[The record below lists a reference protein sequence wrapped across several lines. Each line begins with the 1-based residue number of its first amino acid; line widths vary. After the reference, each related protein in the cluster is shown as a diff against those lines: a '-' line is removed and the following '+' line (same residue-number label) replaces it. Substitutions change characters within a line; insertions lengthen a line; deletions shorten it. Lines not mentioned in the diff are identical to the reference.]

1 MNLLLSNLQSLMGL
15 TGISLLLSATIF
27 RVLLFFKVKKSFA
40 AIIAIILFAL
50 SYLSISGYSINF
62 YVRGLF
68 NDLSISSLV
77 LLSYYLISSVNKT
90 LSHNNPAYPAF
101 SLIALTGLFFY
112 PAALGL
118 G

>member
-77 LLSYYLISSVNKT
+77 
-90 LSHNNPAYPAF
+90 
-101 SLIALTGLFFY
+101 
-112 PAALGL
+112 
-118 G
+118 